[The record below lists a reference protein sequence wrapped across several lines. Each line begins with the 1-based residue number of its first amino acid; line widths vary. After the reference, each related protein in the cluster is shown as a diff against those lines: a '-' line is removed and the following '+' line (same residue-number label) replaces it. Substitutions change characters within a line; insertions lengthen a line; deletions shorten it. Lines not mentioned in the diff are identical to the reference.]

1 MNATLSTRQVR
12 IVGLLV
18 LVVVAVGGYLV
29 VGRHKSTNATTSTP
43 AVTTPAQTTPAQTT
57 PTKAHSHTA
66 TPTKLN
72 THGLP
77 IPVARALRKHAVV
90 VVSLLSPHSGVE
102 LTSALEAKAGAAEM
116 GVGYVPINVFSQR
129 SGTAILR
136 KLGVVN
142 MPETLVIKRPANIVS
157 QFPGLVDRDVVA
169 QAVVDAR

>member
-18 LVVVAVGGYLV
+18 LFVVAVGGYLV
-29 VGRHKSTNATTSTP
+29 VARHKPTNSTTASSTP
-43 AVTTPAQTTPAQTT
+43 VVTTPAKTTPA
-57 PTKAHSHTA
+57 PSKAHSQTA
-66 TPTKLN
+66 TPAKLN

-77 IPVARALRKHAVV
+77 VPVARALRKHAVV
-90 VVSLLSPHSGVE
+90 VVSLFSPHSDVQAVAAG
-102 LTSALEAKAGAAEM
+102 EAKAGAAEM
-116 GVGYVPINVFSQR
+116 HVGYVSVDVFHQR

-142 MPETLVIKRPANIVS
+142 TPMTLVIKRPANIVS

-169 QAVVDAR
+169 QAVADAR